1 MIHFESR
8 VSEHAVDGATRLL
21 LLDRLQEMGFVPL
34 IRSARA
40 RCFEVVLSGPT
51 RVREMERAVAAWM
64 EAERAEP
71 YVRGDLF
78 FLRDAVLFLI
88 FGSAGGESETKA
100 GVVYTNAST
109 EQLVALDDFCQKIE
123 ESLDAMRRASG
134 TPLIEARGWRRI
146 EPRFGRGWER
156 FIERAEASQAR
167 LSEVPLQATDLL
179 TDEETRRLLRRMRE
193 GQAEGVAAA
202 PLGDHVDET
211 LLSRLTEAGLLR
223 REVAVVCR
231 REGRALFRLPSPE
244 ALELILTSN
253 AVCSECGA
261 AVADERVEERV
272 ALTDQATK
280 LLDGGAWLAARTRL
294 LLRELGIRDEQMA
307 IMLTPE
313 GDALAMVGVHAEL
326 FLLHLR
332 DGDFALAHARRAL
345 DLAIEHEATH
355 LIVVSTGK
363 IGGEARSKLRDY
375 ARRQAAGE
383 VLLVEGMESAPAE
396 LRHAF
401 DRAAQRALVAE
412 LSELDSSLGLSVGH
426 LIWTRFRMT
435 QRIGTLRDATES
447 ALGAVAGKLRD
458 L

>member
-1 MIHFESR
+1 MIYFESR
-8 VSEHAVDGATRLL
+8 VSEHRADGATRLL

-40 RCFEVVLSGPT
+40 RCFEVALSGPT
-51 RVREMERAVAAWM
+51 RVREMERAIAAWM
-64 EAERAEP
+64 EAERGEP

-88 FGSAGGESETKA
+88 FGPEGRDAGTKA

-109 EQLVALDDFCQKIE
+109 EQSVALDDFCQKIDE
-123 ESLDAMRRASG
+123 ALDNMRQASG
-134 TPLIEARGWRRI
+134 APLVEASGWRRI

-156 FIERAEASQAR
+156 FVERAEASRIR
-167 LSEVPLQATDLL
+167 LSGMPLQATDLL
-179 TDEETRRLLRRMRE
+179 ADEETRRLLRRMRE
-193 GQAEGVAAA
+193 VQAEGPAAA
-202 PLGDHVDET
+202 PLGDRVDEN
-211 LLSRLTEAGLLR
+211 LLGRLTEAGLLR

-261 AVADERVEERV
+261 AVADEKVEERV
-272 ALTDQATK
+272 ALTDQARN
-280 LLDGGAWLAARTRL
+280 LLDGGAWLAVRARL
-294 LLRELGIRDEQMA
+294 LLHELGVRDEQTA

-326 FLLHLR
+326 FLLHLH
-332 DGDFALAHARRAL
+332 DGDFTLAHARRTL
-345 DLAIEHEATH
+345 DLAIEHEAMH
-355 LIVVSTGK
+355 LVVVSTGK
-363 IGGEARSKLRDY
+363 ISGEARSKLRDY

-383 VLLVEGMESAPAE
+383 VVLVEGLESAPAE

-412 LSELDSSLGLSVGH
+412 LSELDGSLGLSVGQ

-435 QRIGTLRDATES
+435 QRVGALRDATES